1 MTVTMEQQ
9 MDGMTHHHRPPVRRT
24 IPGWRLL
31 TSVAVMTAGILLG
44 SGISAADVP
53 AASPNPTPEVTDA
66 QSAQS
71 AQSPTTGPTLTEQD
85 DLADPSQSHLYDTAG
100 CRIG

>member
-9 MDGMTHHHRPPVRRT
+9 MDGMAHHHRPPVRRT

-71 AQSPTTGPTLTEQD
+71 PTTGPTLTEQD
-85 DLADPSQSHLYDTAG
+85 DLADPSQSQLYDTTG

>member
-9 MDGMTHHHRPPVRRT
+9 MDGMTHHHRPPVRRP

-31 TSVAVMTAGILLG
+31 TSVAVLTAGILLG
-44 SGISAADVP
+44 PRISAADVP
-53 AASPNPTPEVTDA
+53 AASPCPTPEVADA

-71 AQSPTTGPTLTEQD
+71 APSPATGPTLTEQG
-85 DLADPSQSHLYDTAG
+85 DLAGPCQSHLYDTA
-100 CRIG
+100 

>member
-1 MTVTMEQQ
+1 MEQQ
-9 MDGMTHHHRPPVRRT
+9 MDGMAHHHRPPVRRT

-53 AASPNPTPEVTDA
+53 AASPNPTPEVAD
-66 QSAQS
+66 AQS

-85 DLADPSQSHLYDTAG
+85 DLADPSQSQLYDTTG